1 MEPRMELADGA
12 GGLSQWIDLGMELV
26 DGARVGARDGTRDGA
41 GGCSQGWSWQ
51 MELQQNVDTW
61 WLLNQVASAQPS
73 DSSETFPERRHETL
87 AAPETRAGWLWPGG
101 GCRSSPDIGREALP
115 SGEGPGEAAAP
126 APLPSVVS
134 RGRCSQ
140 VKVRG
145 GGGSEEAAPAPA
157 LPAAPGGRGPR

>member
-1 MEPRMELADGA
+1 ME
-12 GGLSQWIDLGMELV
+12 LGMELV
-26 DGARVGARDGTRDGA
+26 DAARDRA
-41 GGCSQGWSWQ
+41 GGWSWQ

-73 DSSETFPERRHETL
+73 DSSETFPEQRHETL
-87 AAPETRAGWLWPGG
+87 AAPETRAGRLWPGG
-101 GCRSSPDIGREALP
+101 GCRSSGHRREALP
-115 SGEGPGEAAAP
+115 PGEGPGEAAAP

-145 GGGSEEAAPAPA
+145 GGGSGEAAPAPA